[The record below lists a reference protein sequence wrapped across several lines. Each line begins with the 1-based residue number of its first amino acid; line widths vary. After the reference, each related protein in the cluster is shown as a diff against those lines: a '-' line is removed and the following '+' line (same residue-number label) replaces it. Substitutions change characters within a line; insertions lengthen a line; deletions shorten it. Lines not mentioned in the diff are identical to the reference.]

1 MKARTKRRTE
11 EQSLE
16 QAVTPGCELG
26 VVLAARAFE
35 SNAMPT
41 TQGAGIKSQGAIRT
55 RSTRIRAEAAA
66 KPRKRT
72 TSRKKTTVR
81 MKSTGNSQPLKN
93 QPLKDQP
100 LKKQPLKNQPLKKKK
115 AAGPTNASDEPTT
128 TVGQDIRMVEAEL
141 PEQAWPLAGNQCSEV
156 ETGPHSNSET
166 IPTSEMSPAMDC
178 ALEPVVLDRNIN
190 IVDAQLSVPESMP
203 EGSLIE
209 RPQSRELRWEMILR
223 WMTGAWKFM
232 RKQLASRQLRKRL
245 RVCESVSLGEKR
257 FVAVIEVDG
266 EQFLVGGASGS
277 VTTLAHLEPTQEFSE
292 VLKRR
297 WAQEPVQA

>member
-1 MKARTKRRTE
+1 M
-11 EQSLE
+11 E

-26 VVLAARAFE
+26 VVLAARASE
-35 SNAMPT
+35 SNATPT
-41 TQGAGIKSQGAIRT
+41 TRGAGIKSQGAIRT
-55 RSTRIRAEAAA
+55 GSTRIRARAVVE
-66 KPRKRT
+66 PRKRT

-81 MKSTGNSQPLKN
+81 IKSTGNSQH
-93 QPLKDQP
+93 LKDQH
-100 LKKQPLKNQPLKKKK
+100 LKNQPLKKKR
-115 AAGPTNASDEPTT
+115 AAGRTNVSDEPTT
-128 TVGQDIRMVEAEL
+128 TVGQDIRMVGAEL

-156 ETGPHSNSET
+156 EIGPDSNSET
-166 IPTSEMSPAMDC
+166 SLTSEMSPAMDC
-178 ALEPVVLDRNIN
+178 ALEPVVLDRNT
-190 IVDAQLSVPESMP
+190 VDAQLSVTGSMP

-209 RPQSRELRWEMILR
+209 RPQSREMRWGTILR

-232 RKQLASRQLRKRL
+232 QKQLASRQSRKRL

-297 WAQEPVQA
+297 WAQEPVQV